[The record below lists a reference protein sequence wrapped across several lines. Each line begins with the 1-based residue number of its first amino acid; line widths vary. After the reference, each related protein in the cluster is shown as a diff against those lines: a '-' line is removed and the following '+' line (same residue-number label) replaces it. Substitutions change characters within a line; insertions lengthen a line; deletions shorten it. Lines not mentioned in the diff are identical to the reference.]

1 MFLGVF
7 TKNHKKSALTKFMA
21 YRQIDV
27 VISHAYEA
35 NHEKSLCLA
44 LLNTISYIIK
54 FYVKKNYQNVSI
66 MKMFMLF
73 IRILYYF
80 I

>member
-7 TKNHKKSALTKFMA
+7 TKNHKSQPSPSLWHTDK
-21 YRQIDV
+21 IDV
-27 VISHAYEA
+27 LISHAYEA

-73 IRILYYF
+73 IRI
-80 I
+80 